1 MLFINESSQLEV
13 MVVSRKIQVFD
24 FFKITHKGE
33 WVTILV
39 TEPFS
44 DSEITKTIRSN
55 IGQHTEFQIEHLTQ
69 CFSDRSNGVIG
80 FFGAEVFSQITEFEF
95 V

>member
-1 MLFINESSQLEV
+1 MEV
-13 MVVSRKIQVFD
+13 IVVSRKIQVLD
-24 FFKITHKGE
+24 FFQITHKGE
-33 WVTILV
+33 RVTILV
-39 TEPFS
+39 AEPFS

-69 CFSDRSNGVIG
+69 CFSENTNGVIG
-80 FFGAEVFSQITEFEF
+80 FFGDEDFSQITEFEF